1 MRTMMLSLA
10 IGTMV
15 AFTAAQVA
23 AQGMGQGAGRGPG
36 QGGGWGAGQG
46 AGQGAGRGAGQGA
59 GRGAGQ
65 GAGRGAGQGARD
77 GSPQRGQGLGQ
88 NQGDQLTLVNHPR
101 VQAELRLNSD
111 QVQRLR
117 ELTESE
123 PARRAAQMLAERGS
137 CERTD
142 ERREVMSQVRE
153 EIADILDETQWE
165 RLNQIWV
172 QVRGVR
178 ALQSERIAKKLELT
192 SRQRKEIGGLLSG
205 GFLGRGDE
213 ITAQAMEVLNEDQ
226 KKKFT
231 AMKGAEFRMQAGGPG
246 AGGGAGAAPRDGRGR
261 AQTR

>member
-1 MRTMMLSLA
+1 MRTMMWSLA

-15 AFTAAQVA
+15 AFAAAQVA
-23 AQGMGQGAGRGPG
+23 AQGMGQGASQGGG

-46 AGQGAGRGAGQGA
+46 GGRGAGQGA

-65 GAGRGAGQGARD
+65 GAQD

-101 VQAELRLNSD
+101 VQAELQLSSE
-111 QVQRLR
+111 QVQRLQQ
-117 ELTESE
+117 LVQSE

-142 ERREVMSQVRE
+142 ERRKVMTQVRQG
-153 EIADILDETQWE
+153 IQNILNKDQWQ
-165 RLNQIWV
+165 RLNEIWV

-178 ALQSERIAKKLELT
+178 ALQSERIAKELELT
-192 SRQRKEIGGLLSG
+192 RGQEKQLGGLLSG

-213 ITAQAMEVLNEDQ
+213 MEAKAMEVLNEDQ
-226 KKKFT
+226 QKKFT
-231 AMKGAEFRMQAGGPG
+231 AMKGAEFRLQAGGPG
-246 AGGGAGAAPRDGRGR
+246 AGGGGGAGTAPRDGRGR
-261 AQTR
+261 GRMNP